1 MSLPSPNSQKL
12 TATNFDLPSLHLL
25 RPEIVVT
32 LHDAEI
38 LAEVYL
44 AMTGGQVAL
53 AIDDNVG
60 GGMGGATEHQRFS
73 TTIKRFL
80 ASSDAEQAHLEWLNA
95 LKDNNPQLAENWA
108 SV

>member
-1 MSLPSPNSQKL
+1 M
-12 TATNFDLPSLHLL
+12 TAAGD
-25 RPEIVVT
+25 
-32 LHDAEI
+32 
-38 LAEVYL
+38 
-44 AMTGGQVAL
+44 TGHHVIAL
-53 AIDDNVG
+53 CG
-60 GGMGGATEHQRFS
+60 GVGGATEHQRFS